1 MNKAFTFRLNPTEE
15 QQVLI
20 KQHAGA
26 VRWLWNNM
34 LAANIEKY
42 DLEKKFNFQF
52 DMNRLTTDLR
62 KEHEWLKEINSQ
74 SLQQKNKDLDAALK
88 RKISKKSSCGFPK
101 FKKKSNNNDSFRV
114 PQFFRLSNKA
124 VYLPKIGWIKWK
136 VNRKLIGK
144 VKSITIKQDLN
155 NWIAV
160 VLVEIPD
167 VVQRTDFHI
176 NEIVGIDVGIKDF
189 AILSDG
195 TKIDNPKQF
204 HKSEKLLKRKQKQL
218 SKKVKGSNKRKVAKY
233 KVAKLHRQIKNK
245 RKDFQ
250 WKLVNSITKKY
261 QVVCM
266 EDLNIKGMV
275 KNRKLSKA
283 ISSVGWGMFKT
294 KLSQSLASSGGLLI
308 DIPRF
313 YPSSKTCSSC
323 GTINE
328 GLTLSDRKWVC
339 LACDSVHD
347 RDVNAAL
354 NIKEI
359 GLKNSVG
366 TTRIYGY
373 GDTSSGIEAIDS
385 ISQVSLKYQNLV
397 IGPDTTGLN
406 IQW

>member
-1 MNKAFTFRLNPTEE
+1 MNKAFIFRLNPTEE
-15 QQVLI
+15 QLESI

-26 VRWLWNNM
+26 CRWVWNNM

-42 DLEKKFNFQF
+42 ELEKKFNFQF
-52 DMNRLTTDLR
+52 DMNRLTTAIR
-62 KEHEWLKEINSQ
+62 KETEWLRDINSQ
-74 SLQQKNKDLDAALK
+74 SLQQKNKDLDSALK
-88 RKISKKSSCGFPK
+88 RKISKKSTCGFPK

-114 PQFFRLSNKA
+114 PQFFKLSNKA

-136 VNRKLIGK
+136 VNRKLVGK
-144 VKSITIKQDLN
+144 AKSVTIKQDLN
-155 NWIAV
+155 NWVAV

-167 VVQRTDFHI
+167 VVQRIDFHI
-176 NEIVGIDVGIKDF
+176 SEVVGIDVGIKDF
-189 AILSDG
+189 AILSDE
-195 TKIDNPKQF
+195 TKISNPKHLQ
-204 HKSEKLLKRKQKQL
+204 KSERKLKRKQRQL
-218 SKKVKGSNKRKVAKY
+218 SKKQIGSNRRATAKH

-266 EDLNIKGMV
+266 EDLNISGMV

-283 ISSVGWGMFKT
+283 ISSVGWGMFKN
-294 KLSQSLASSGGLLI
+294 KLSQKIQSTGGLLI
-308 DIPRF
+308 EIPRF
-313 YPSSKTCSSC
+313 FPSSKTCSSC

-347 RDVNAAL
+347 RDVNAAI

-359 GLKNSVG
+359 GLKNRLG
-366 TTRIYGY
+366 TSRIYGY
-373 GDTSSGIEAIDS
+373 EDTSSGIEAIDS
-385 ISQVSLKYQNLV
+385 ISHVSLKYQNRDVGFEALRS
-397 IGPDTTGLN
+397 LA
-406 IQW
+406 